1 VHQGLALS
9 VALLPKLDLSAPA
22 PGRNLVLAPDQINGP
37 HNLGAI
43 LRSAAAFEV
52 RAGIIPERRSAELG
66 GVVAKAAFGARAGV
80 PGGQSRPRAR

>member
-1 VHQGLALS
+1 VHQGRALS
-9 VALLPKLDLSAPA
+9 VALLPKLDLSE
-22 PGRNLVLAPDQINGP
+22 PGRNLVLAPDQINDP

-52 RAGIIPERRSAELG
+52 RRDHSERRSAELR
-66 GVVAKAAFGARAGV
+66 GVVAKAASGARAGV